1 MVIIG
6 SKRGILNVACLR
18 LQLGQVPFVKDVL
31 FQNNN
36 EEEDD
41 GEEQKS
47 NIKDKRIDQN
57 TIGTI
62 FKFVFTN
69 AYA

>member
-41 GEEQKS
+41 GEEQK
-47 NIKDKRIDQN
+47 KKQYKRQKN
-57 TIGTI
+57 RSKHYRHN
-62 FKFVFTN
+62 F
-69 AYA
+69 